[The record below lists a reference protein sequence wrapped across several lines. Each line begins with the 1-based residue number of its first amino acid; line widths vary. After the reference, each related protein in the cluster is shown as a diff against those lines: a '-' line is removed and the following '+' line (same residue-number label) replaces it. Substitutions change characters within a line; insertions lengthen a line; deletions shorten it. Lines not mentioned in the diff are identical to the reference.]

1 MVNRT
6 IWVMMSALVMALGG
20 WGCTRPIGTVLPGG
34 SDGGIDASADAST
47 NDGQLPDA
55 AWPTDGACD
64 QIMAGACSVG
74 SLTTIEAHTAPR
86 FAFDVETMAD
96 GHILVTGAEGWSGKD
111 NLVVW
116 ILSPTTELPVEA
128 RTTVEGD
135 WLSAGADPALST
147 AALLRHTETDGTDV
161 IWMDA
166 QGGSLDLS
174 APTNLCEQCF
184 PAFKGPVL
192 SNGTAA
198 VAVEHRQD
206 SSLDIGLVTRNHPV
220 AWATS
225 DNGDEPELVAL
236 DDRVMAVYRQNQ
248 DLVAQVISWDGQLI
262 VGPTAL
268 GLADITGDFAL
279 LENDGT
285 VAVWAYRRADPMGD
299 ILEVDLDRNAQVTSQ
314 HEYTKVASLP
324 MGLSVCRRLTV
335 TSVVW
340 GEMTGPCGAGVHGM
354 LVAAGRQ
361 APLAGPAL
369 ISNPIKQSTSTYSLW
384 PGCVS
389 SAGGGLFT
397 VIWGGWQ
404 TDANYALYGRNIQC
418 LE

>member
-1 MVNRT
+1 MVSRT
-6 IWVMMSALVMALGG
+6 ISVMMSALVIALGG

-34 SDGGIDASADAST
+34 PDGGVDASPDAST
-47 NDGQLPDA
+47 KDGQLWDA
-55 AWPTDGACD
+55 ASPTDGACD
-64 QIMAGACSVG
+64 EIMAGACSVG
-74 SLTTIEAHTAPR
+74 SLTTIEAQTAPR

-96 GHILVTGAEGWSGKD
+96 GRILVTGAEGWTGKD

-116 ILSPTTELPVEA
+116 ILSPTTELPVDA
-128 RTTVEGD
+128 RATVEGD
-135 WLSAGADPALST
+135 WLSAGAAPTMST
-147 AALLRHTETDGTDV
+147 AALLRHTEAGATDV

-166 QGGSLDLS
+166 QGGSIDLS

-184 PAFKGPVL
+184 PAFKGPVVKG
-192 SNGTAA
+192 GTVA
-198 VAVEHRQD
+198 VAVEHQQD
-206 SSLDIGLVTRNHPV
+206 SSLDIGLIHRNQPVTWV
-220 AWATS
+220 TS
-225 DNGDEPELVAL
+225 DSGDEPELVAL
-236 DDRVMAVYRQNQ
+236 DDRVMAVYHQNQ

-262 VGPTAL
+262 VGPTPL
-268 GLADITGDFAL
+268 GLAGITGDFGL
-279 LENDGT
+279 LANDGT
-285 VAVWAYRRADPMGD
+285 VVLWAFRSGEPLGD
-299 ILEVDLDRNAQVTSQ
+299 ILEVNLDQDAQVTSQ
-314 HEYTKVASLP
+314 HEYSKVASLP

-354 LVAAGRQ
+354 LVLAGRQ

-404 TDANYALYGRNIQC
+404 TDANYALYGRSIQC